1 MRKLTMTLAAA
12 AVTLGAMAAA
22 ANAQSLGA
30 GAADLHAKAQNATP
44 IDKAA
49 CRGFGA
55 FCPPGTVR
63 RCGPYR
69 CWCAR
74 CY

>member
-1 MRKLTMTLAAA
+1 VQKLAMTFATTVL
-12 AVTLGAMAAA
+12 VLGSLSIA
-22 ANAQSLGA
+22 ANAQSVA
-30 GAADLHAKAQNATP
+30 SGAARLHAQVQNATP

-49 CRGFGA
+49 CHGFGA
-55 FCPPGTVR
+55 YCPPGTVR

>member
-1 MRKLTMTLAAA
+1 MQKLTMTLAAA
-12 AVTLGAMAAA
+12 ALMLGSMAVAA
-22 ANAQSLGA
+22 HAQFLAA
-30 GAADLHAKAQNATP
+30 GAAGLHAKVQNATP

-49 CRGFGA
+49 CRGYGT

>member
-1 MRKLTMTLAAA
+1 MQKLTMTWAAA
-12 AVTLGAMAAA
+12 ALMLGSMAIA
-22 ANAQSLGA
+22 ANAQAVTSGA
-30 GAADLHAKAQNATP
+30 GRLHAQIQNATP

-55 FCPPGTVR
+55 YCPPGTVR